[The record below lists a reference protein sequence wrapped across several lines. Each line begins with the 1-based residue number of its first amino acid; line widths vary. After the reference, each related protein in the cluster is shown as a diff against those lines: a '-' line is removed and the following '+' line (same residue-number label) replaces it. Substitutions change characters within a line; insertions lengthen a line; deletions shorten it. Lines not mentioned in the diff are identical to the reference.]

1 MLNITSCPVCAGSNF
16 KPFISCKDYTV
27 SGQTFN
33 IVECSA
39 CRFKFTNPVPE
50 PETMGDYYKSE
61 NYISHSNTK
70 KGLVSRLYHIVRN
83 YTLGQKLKL
92 VEAHV
97 SRGTLLDYGCGTGM
111 FLNAAAADG
120 WKAFGIEPDAGAR
133 KLAQEGGNS
142 IAATLKDFSAQN
154 PSFRANAITLWHVL
168 EHVPDLS
175 KTISF
180 LKAALDPGGVLIIA
194 VPNLNSNDAAYYGE
208 HWAAYDVPRHLYHFN
223 KGSLEDLLNRN
234 GFALTETRP
243 MKFDSFY
250 VSMLSE
256 KYRHGKINYVR
267 AFLRGLISNLSASS
281 AHDYSSVIYIFKQK

>member
-1 MLNITSCPVCAGSNF
+1 
-16 KPFISCKDYTV
+16 
-27 SGQTFN
+27 
-33 IVECSA
+33 
-39 CRFKFTNPVPE
+39 
-50 PETMGDYYKSE
+50 MGDYYKSE